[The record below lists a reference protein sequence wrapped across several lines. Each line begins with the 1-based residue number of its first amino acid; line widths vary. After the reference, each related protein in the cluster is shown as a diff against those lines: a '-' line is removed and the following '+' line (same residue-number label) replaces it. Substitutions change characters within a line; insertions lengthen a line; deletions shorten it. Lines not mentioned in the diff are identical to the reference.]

1 MYQVLWVRKRGPWRP
16 RSCQNRGAHR
26 PAGGRQRGR
35 DERARL
41 AEKLDPRGAGVA
53 RGRPGRV
60 RGPRRQPETWARPRP
75 GDRRHP
81 PPGAPC
87 GRPPGSRG
95 RGPRVR
101 SADTASDRLG
111 PPGFAP
117 SGRHAGVAAAP
128 SGWPGRG
135 AGGGPRR
142 GAGRRVA
149 GGARAGRGRSRGRRR
164 RCPEPGA
171 GAAVAAAEP
180 GCLERAP
187 GRGGL
192 NGPPGPRRAGTDPPW
207 DPRPRRPLSRVAFGH
222 PPGAPAPSPLP
233 APRSRPDHDPG
244 PSSYS
249 LGRSSSPWGRIPG
262 EGAPIPW
269 SCVSVTREETQPKFL
284 LSHIVKLENMPGTS
298 SHAPAPPALPGGCAR
313 PATLVALRAGGQ
325 GR

>member
-1 MYQVLWVRKRGPWRP
+1 MGEETRP
-16 RSCQNRGAHR
+16 LEAPELS
-26 PAGGRQRGR
+26 
-35 DERARL
+35 E
-41 AEKLDPRGAGVA
+41 PRGAPPGWGEA
-53 RGRPGRV
+53 ERPGRAREAGGEARPT
-60 RGPRRQPETWARPRP
+60 RGRGRAGPSRPGARPPPPAGDLGSPTPWGQAPPAPGRPLRPPAWVPRP
-75 GDRRHP
+75 GSPSPERGHCLGPAGAAWFRPLGPARR
-81 PPGAPC
+81 G
-87 GRPPGSRG
+87 GRGPQWVAGEGRG
-95 RGPRVR
+95 RG
-101 SADTASDRLG
+101 A
-111 PPGFAP
+111 
-117 SGRHAGVAAAP
+117 
-128 SGWPGRG
+128 
-135 AGGGPRR
+135 
-142 GAGRRVA
+142 AGRRVA

-222 PPGAPAPSPLP
+222 PPGAPAPFPLP